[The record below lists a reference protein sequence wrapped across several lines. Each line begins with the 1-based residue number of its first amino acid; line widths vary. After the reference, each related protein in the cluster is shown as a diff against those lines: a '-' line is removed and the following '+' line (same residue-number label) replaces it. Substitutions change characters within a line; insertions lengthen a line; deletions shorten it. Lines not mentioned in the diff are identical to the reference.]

1 MLNMTKP
8 ALLALLMV
16 TGAAAFAQ
24 ETTTEAPAE
33 DATTT
38 EAPAETAPEGDA
50 EPATEAPNDLSLGE
64 PVAPAPVAVPTSRD
78 QVAVG
83 QPYVPSSF
91 GDWDLRCMN
100 AGDDRG
106 DPCQLYQL
114 LLDAQNNAVAE
125 ISMFPLPEGGQ
136 AAAGATIVVPLE
148 TLLTQQLTMSVDG
161 SAARRYP
168 FTFCN
173 AAGCVARVGFTT
185 EEVNQFKRGNN
196 ATLRLVPAA
205 APDEEVLLTVS
216 LTGFTAAL
224 NATAE
229 SQQ

>member
-1 MLNMTKP
+1 MLNTTKP
-8 ALLALLMV
+8 ALLALLLM
-16 TGAAAFAQ
+16 TGSAAFAQ
-24 ETTTEAPAE
+24 DTTTEAPAE

-38 EAPAETAPEGDA
+38 EAPAVDA
-50 EPATEAPNDLSLGE
+50 SPATETPNDLSLGE

-83 QPYVPSSF
+83 QPYIPSQF

-100 AGDDRG
+100 AGEDRA

-114 LLDAQNNAVAE
+114 LLDSQNNAVAE

-173 AAGCVARVGFTT
+173 TAGCVARVGFTA
-185 EEVNQFKRGNN
+185 EEVNQFRRGNN

-205 APDEEVLLTVS
+205 APDEEVLLNVS
-216 LTGFTAAL
+216 LAGFTAAL
-224 NATAE
+224 AATAE